1 MYVLGINE
9 LYHDCSAALVEDG
22 HLVGVVEEE
31 RLDRVKHTPGLCW
44 GGGPPDLSV
53 DWCLREFG
61 VRDSDVAAVALSYEM
76 NSYLALKTIVDAVLA
91 NMRRLK
97 VADIIS
103 QRVRGGDPAASVVY
117 GNIVGYF
124 GRRQLYLKLLERR
137 FGRVFHIPHHLAH
150 AASAYR
156 MSGYDEANV
165 LVVDGLGED
174 HSTSLYHGTGRE
186 IRGPFENWSQYQSL
200 GMLYKTITFLLG
212 FGYFGDGKTMG
223 LSSYG
228 TERPGFGDI
237 IEVSEHG
244 YRIHLERIRSFSPY
258 ARKSWDAPITE
269 DHQDLARS
277 IQAQL
282 ERAGVALAR
291 NLYDRTGSR
300 NLCLAGGVALNCNM
314 NTVLRSQPFIDD
326 LFVQPGAMDMGSAI
340 GAALEVSKRLGVTAN
355 ERLQHVSYGPQQG
368 DDEIGRVLAEHGLT
382 GERLD
387 EEAMGLRVAQT
398 IEAGKIVGWFNGRL
412 EFGPRALGNRSIVA
426 RPDDAD
432 LRDRVN
438 DVKQRERW
446 RPLAPSML
454 EDKVEEWFVDGGP
467 SPFMTLT
474 FTFRPEQAPRVP
486 GVVHV
491 DGTARVQTVTR
502 AQNAPWYDMI
512 RQFEQLTGLPMVVNT
527 SFNRRSEPIV
537 CTAAEAIA
545 TWQAADMD
553 ALRLGPYFLEKTP

>member
-1 MYVLGINE
+1 
-9 LYHDCSAALVEDG
+9 
-22 HLVGVVEEE
+22 
-31 RLDRVKHTPGLCW
+31 
-44 GGGPPDLSV
+44 
-53 DWCLREFG
+53 
-61 VRDSDVAAVALSYEM
+61 
-76 NSYLALKTIVDAVLA
+76 
-91 NMRRLK
+91 
-97 VADIIS
+97 
-103 QRVRGGDPAASVVY
+103 
-117 GNIVGYF
+117 
-124 GRRQLYLKLLERR
+124 
-137 FGRVFHIPHHLAH
+137 
-150 AASAYR
+150 
-156 MSGYDEANV
+156 
-165 LVVDGLGED
+165 
-174 HSTSLYHGTGRE
+174 
-186 IRGPFENWSQYQSL
+186 
-200 GMLYKTITFLLG
+200 
-212 FGYFGDGKTMG
+212 
-223 LSSYG
+223 
-228 TERPGFGDI
+228 
-237 IEVSEHG
+237 
-244 YRIHLERIRSFSPY
+244 
-258 ARKSWDAPITE
+258 
-269 DHQDLARS
+269 
-277 IQAQL
+277 
-282 ERAGVALAR
+282 
-291 NLYDRTGSR
+291 
-300 NLCLAGGVALNCNM
+300 
-314 NTVLRSQPFIDD
+314 
-326 LFVQPGAMDMGSAI
+326 
-340 GAALEVSKRLGVTAN
+340 VSKRLGVTAN